1 LRTTMRF
8 TSQKPKITN
17 ASSHRFVTTVLILA
31 ALVQGKALLAQTAVT
46 YTGPNNG
53 NWNTAANW
61 SGGVVPINSGPNT
74 YAVTI
79 PAGRTVNF
87 DAPGVALQVASLA
100 VDPLSGLFFG
110 GSDGLAVAGPA
121 SLGGAYEVLG
131 ASVFRAE
138 GTGTT
143 FNSGPRFVAMDG
155 GQILVG
161 QKTGSYS
168 GLLDG
173 TVFDSRGVVSGS
185 GTNSLIDL
193 HSLTQLAPTG
203 IGGFYP
209 SIVVV
214 HAADAG
220 RIDLRNVTS
229 AGMVGGRSDDRL
241 KFLVETGAHGNG
253 EIRLDMLQT
262 GTKLVL
268 DVRVANFQVP
278 SLTSLDVSEIVID
291 NGHSLVAPKLVAFTD
306 SVATITGTGQ
316 LQIGPPSA
324 GLANIN
330 QSRFVVI
337 DGGALGGVTDAS
349 YTGTFANTPTLFE
362 ARGVNGLGSGSQ
374 LNLQSLTQLTPT
386 GVGFYPAVPM
396 IRAADGGTI
405 DLRNVVTAGML
416 GGRTNDR
423 LTFLVEGGTN
433 GNGTLRLDSLET
445 ANQVTL
451 DIRVPNFQAP
461 SLTSL
466 DVSEIIIG
474 NGHSLTALKLKTF
487 TDSVLTITG
496 SGQLQIGPPSTGL
509 SSIDQSRI
517 FVVDGGAFGGVTDTS
532 YTGVFANNTIFFE
545 ARGND
550 GLGTGSQLDLG
561 SLTQLTPTAAG
572 FYPSIPT
579 IRAADGGTI
588 DLRNLAT
595 AEMLGARTTDRLTF
609 LAEGGAN
616 GNGTLR
622 LDGLE
627 TVRQTNLEIRS
638 GGVVVIGNVVNTSNL
653 GITVFSAAFPTQAGL
668 LETTGDLLLDGTSA
682 LSLQDRAKL
691 RIRGDLSF
699 ETQNEANFVT
709 DVGIIEMQG
718 AARRSLEVGGTDLG
732 ISGATSGNF
741 GIGQL
746 VVGTA
751 TQSTTLVLTDGL
763 NNGNRT
769 GATLTDDE
777 VLYLFGINGQNGLR
791 IRTNSVVVLY
801 GVDVY
806 AYEAGTGQRYLN
818 SLFPV
823 GVNEIAY
830 DQGKLRLMDLIA
842 GDFSG
847 DGVVDAVDFVVW
859 RDTIGA
865 SGSQLR
871 ADANHDGAVT
881 TLDYDIWRANFGNKL
896 PDLFPGGGTGLD
908 LASVPEPNVIGILIV
923 AFIARGRRR
932 H

>member
-1 LRTTMRF
+1 MRF